1 MTTKRVFVI
10 KNQHDQYLDKHSG
23 WLSGKDSHA
32 LFRVDHHDQALNT
45 LLEIN
50 AKDITLR
57 GRIMEVDVDEKRN
70 PVVDVSEDA
79 IALDKTTAANEEA
92 ALEESAAE
100 EEDEDEPV
108 EIEILNMEAEETRED
123 LDD

>member
-10 KNQHDQYLDKHSG
+10 KNQNNQYLDKHSG
-23 WLSGKDSHA
+23 WLSGKDAHL

-50 AKDITLR
+50 SKDISLR
-57 GRIMEVDVDEKRN
+57 GRIIEVDTDEKKN
-70 PVVDVSEDA
+70 PVVEVCESA
-79 IALDKTTAANEEA
+79 IALDKA
-92 ALEESAAE
+92 SIIE
-100 EEDEDEPV
+100 EEPAIEEPEVDDAEDQDELDTLV
-108 EIEILNMEAEETRED
+108 EETEEPLDD